1 MCTRDEP
8 PVPLLSSLDLQDK
21 ISALSAKTA
30 FMGVAV
36 HALMSGDTLYGD
48 KITFGARLIFDDFEN
63 ELIEI
68 SDNVGKLRTVLE
80 V

>member
-1 MCTRDEP
+1 
-8 PVPLLSSLDLQDK
+8 
-21 ISALSAKTA
+21 
-30 FMGVAV
+30 
-36 HALMSGDTLYGD
+36 MSGDTLYGD

-68 SDNVGKLRTVLE
+68 SDNVGKLRTTME